1 MKKYLLVLTLSV
13 LMLCLP
19 LASVS
24 ASSVD
29 ILKGTEPV
37 NAARTVFVNS
47 ISNATDGDDDT
58 YLETNYN
65 FSVNND
71 PYGSYAYL
79 YKLPQAMSLSKVRI
93 KVDSIENFKSIGFE
107 DAAGKGLY
115 TVQLK
120 STEQTIILDEVKM
133 SKEVKQIRIYVT
145 NKAPLKLYSIE
156 AYSDQVQS
164 PEVQA
169 PADLVANAGDSKIDL
184 SWSTVPEA
192 TSYKVKR
199 STTSGGPYQTVTDN
213 VYDTKYTDTTVT
225 NGVTYYYVVT
235 ANLNGIESEYSNEA
249 SATPT
254 ATPVVS
260 GNRARVVVSLISGLE
275 KEYDLSNSELTAFIS
290 WYNNRA
296 DGIGQE
302 VYAFNKNYDLKNY
315 ISRKDFIAF
324 SKIEMFEVN
333 EYVSN

>member
-19 LASVS
+19 FASASAASVD
-24 ASSVD
+24 V
-29 ILKGTEPV
+29 LKGIKADNYTRTLFMNSV
-37 NAARTVFVNS
+37 N
-47 ISNATDGDDDT
+47 NATDGNDNT
-58 YLETNYN
+58 YLETN
-65 FSVNND
+65 FQANNAN
-71 PYGSYAYL
+71 STTYAYHFE
-79 YKLPQAMSLSKVRI
+79 LPEEVSLEKIRI
-93 KVDSIENFKSIGFE
+93 KVDSKENLPNIGFKGA
-107 DAAGKGLY
+107 DGKFVY
-115 TVQLK
+115 SFALK
-120 STEQTIILDEVKM
+120 STDQTTVLTAEQASKKVKY
-133 SKEVKQIRIYVT
+133 IYIAIQ
-145 NKAPLKLYSIE
+145 NAANFKLYSLE

-164 PEVQA
+164 PESQA
-169 PADLVANAGDSKIDL
+169 PTDLVANAGDSKIDL
-184 SWSTVPEA
+184 TWSAVPEA
-192 TSYKVKR
+192 TSYSIKR
-199 STTSGGPYQTVTDN
+199 ATTSGGPYQTVTDS
-213 VYDTKYTDTTVT
+213 VYDTKYTDTTVS

-235 ANLNGIESEYSNEA
+235 ANVNGIESEYSNEA

-254 ATPVVS
+254 AAPVVS

-275 KEYDLSNSELTAFIS
+275 KEYDLSNSELASFIS

-302 VYAFNKNYDLKNY
+302 VYAFNKNSDMNNY